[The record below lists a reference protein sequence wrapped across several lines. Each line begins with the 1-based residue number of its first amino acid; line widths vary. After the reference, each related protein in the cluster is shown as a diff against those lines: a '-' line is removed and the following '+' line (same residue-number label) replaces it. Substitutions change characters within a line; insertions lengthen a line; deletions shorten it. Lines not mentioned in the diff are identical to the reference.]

1 MECKQ
6 CSGPLDENGRCPS
19 CEAAGERVR
28 VMTREEKRAYQG
40 ITIDEEGPEEDIRF
54 ERRENPWQR
63 VRWTSVG
70 ASSWSD
76 RRRAGRRGH
85 CGLYLFCGTPRRGDG
100 GPHWPRWLAALAP
113 LFPVKVLASVY
124 GLLRNALVQV

>member
-6 CSGPLDENGRCPS
+6 CGGPLDENGRCPS

-54 ERRENPWQR
+54 ERRETPWRR

-70 ASSWSD
+70 AFSWSD
-76 RRRAGRRGH
+76 RLVVGLVVAGIVAFIFFVALPVAAMVVLI
-85 CGLYLFCGTPRRGDG
+85 GLVGWLLSRLFS
-100 GPHWPRWLAALAP
+100 L
-113 LFPVKVLASVY
+113 
-124 GLLRNALVQV
+124 